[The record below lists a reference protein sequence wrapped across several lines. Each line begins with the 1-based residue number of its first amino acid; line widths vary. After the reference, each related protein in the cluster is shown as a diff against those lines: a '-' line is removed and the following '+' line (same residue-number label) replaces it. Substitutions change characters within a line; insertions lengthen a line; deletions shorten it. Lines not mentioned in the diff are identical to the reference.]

1 MRLTCVTVELDEA
14 LPVFLVHSSSG
25 DRVAELFADLVGVA
39 VLLVDGGLLAGVARD
54 ERRIS
59 VEPRLAF
66 FKSMVWSSPYM
77 VVTLIFV
84 FKDLIS
90 RHFCCHKNICIWFA
104 ITVADSNRGHKD
116 I

>member
-1 MRLTCVTVELDEA
+1 MRIPQPRLTQA
-14 LPVFLVHSSSG
+14 
-25 DRVAELFADLVGVA
+25 RRA
-39 VLLVDGGLLAGVARD
+39 GLLAAVARD

-66 FKSMVWSSPYM
+66 FKSMVWSSPYV

-84 FKDLIS
+84 FKGLIS
-90 RHFCCHKNICIWFA
+90 RHFCGHKNIDFWFA
-104 ITVADSNRGHKD
+104 ITVAESNRGHKD

>member
-66 FKSMVWSSPYM
+66 LKIHCLVIALYGCN
-77 VVTLIFV
+77 L
-84 FKDLIS
+84 
-90 RHFCCHKNICIWFA
+90 NICLQGSYF
-104 ITVADSNRGHKD
+104 
-116 I
+116 